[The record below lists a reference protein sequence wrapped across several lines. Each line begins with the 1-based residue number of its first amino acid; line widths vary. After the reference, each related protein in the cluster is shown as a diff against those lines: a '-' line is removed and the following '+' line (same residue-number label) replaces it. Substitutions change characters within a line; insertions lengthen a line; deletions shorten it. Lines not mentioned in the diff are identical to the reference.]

1 MATLI
6 VEVDDSKLEM
16 VKGVLKVIGVSVHK
30 KNIKA
35 EKAPNQATVEAIKD
49 ACTGKITN
57 VKSVDEFF
65 KSI

>member
-16 VKGVLKVIGVSVHK
+16 VKGVLKAIGVNVNK
-30 KNIKA
+30 KTVKA
-35 EKAPNQATVEAIKD
+35 EKIPNRATVAAIKD
-49 ACTGKITN
+49 ARNGNVTK